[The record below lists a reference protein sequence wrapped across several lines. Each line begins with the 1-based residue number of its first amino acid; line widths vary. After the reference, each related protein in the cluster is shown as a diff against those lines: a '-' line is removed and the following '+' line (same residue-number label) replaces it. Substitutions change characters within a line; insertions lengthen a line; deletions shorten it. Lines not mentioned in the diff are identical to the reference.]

1 MRRATLEPGHPHIA
15 VNINNLANLYREQ
28 GDYVRAE
35 PLYREAIAITR
46 ESAGDEHP
54 WTSGM
59 IGNLGVMYLRA
70 GNAKGAEEAFREAM
84 RIRQK
89 DLPGD
94 HRKVADMQ
102 RSAERRVG
110 KEGVRT
116 GRDR

>member
-28 GDYVRAE
+28 GDYVRDE

-46 ESAGDEHP
+46 ESAGEEHP

-70 GNAKGAEEAFREAM
+70 GNAKGAAEAFREAL
-84 RIRQK
+84 RIRQ
-89 DLPGD
+89 
-94 HRKVADMQ
+94 
-102 RSAERRVG
+102 RSEEHTSELQSLMRITSAVFCLI
-110 KEGVRT
+110 KK
-116 GRDR
+116 